1 MKEIIHFTT
10 TNSAIC
16 EQMRPAIEKLLS
28 QCPDI
33 SYTKI
38 NVDEDATLF
47 NFYSS
52 KYPLQHFPAFLGLVD
67 GSVQDGHVGF
77 ASSLILE
84 ALVN

>member
-1 MKEIIHFTT
+1 MKEIVHFTT

-16 EQMRPAIEKLLS
+16 DQMKPAIEKLLS

-33 SYTKI
+33 NYTKI
-38 NVDEDATLF
+38 NVDEDAALF

-52 KYPLQHFPAFLGLVD
+52 KYALPYFPAFLGLVD
-67 GSVQDGHVGF
+67 GKVQDGHLGF